1 MPLHYAYIP
10 NKKAWKKAMEEFN
23 RTDPYKQ
30 PSGATCSIFR
40 NPSRTTTV
48 VLIYIN
54 TDKIE
59 ELTLEQTTALL
70 AHECVHAMQFLC
82 EHIEEE
88 KPSLEFFAYGVQTI
102 YQRILTDFIEFHKK
116 DIKHWLQ

>member
-10 NKKAWKKAMEEFN
+10 NKKTWKKALEEFN
-23 RTDPYKQ
+23 RTDPYVQ
-30 PSGATCSIFR
+30 PSGATCTIFQNR
-40 NPSRTTTV
+40 GRTATIALVTV
-48 VLIYIN
+48 N
-54 TDKIE
+54 TDNLKDWD
-59 ELTLEQTTALL
+59 LEQATALL
-70 AHECVHAMQFLC
+70 VHECVHAMQFLC
-82 EHIEEE
+82 ENIEEE